1 MITMRSDWWNTDS
14 YLPWIDPL
22 VEAAFGAEIDLHWD
36 LYLRTHAHRLQHGP
50 GCEAYPSP
58 PSRAPLWAILAEQL
72 PSPPQVILETGTGIG
87 YATVLIAEAFPHS
100 RLFTVEHDA
109 LHRRIAERTFADAGV
124 ADRVTIVPSMEEAPF
139 ERSDLVF
146 VDGPVVDSS
155 RLRADCL
162 LIDDAVKRTFRGA
175 AIAALEPLR
184 NSSGDPDAA
193 LQLARQRYRD
203 AASELLLQLLTTEQ
217 PPRMRAAAGPRRA

>member
-1 MITMRSDWWNTDS
+1 MITMRSDWWEADS

-22 VEAAFGAEIDLHWD
+22 VEAAFGTEIDLHWD
-36 LYLRTHAHRLQHGP
+36 LYLQTHAHRLQHGP

-58 PSRAPLWAILAEQL
+58 PSRAPLWAVLAEMM

-87 YATVLIAEAFPHS
+87 YATVLIAEAFPRS
-100 RLFTVEHDA
+100 RVFTVEHDA
-109 LHRRIAERTFADAGV
+109 QHRRIVEQTFTEAGV
-124 ADRVTIVPSMEEAPF
+124 ADRITIVPSMEEAPI

-146 VDGPVVDSS
+146 VDGPVVDPA

-175 AIAALEPLR
+175 AIAALQPLR
-184 NSSGDPDAA
+184 DPVDRPEAA
-193 LQLARQRYRD
+193 LRLARQRYRD
-203 AASELLLQLLTTEQ
+203 AAAELLS
-217 PPRMRAAAGPRRA
+217 AAGRER